1 MFPSNALQEF
11 KDNFFPGESVMV
23 NLDTGDRL
31 NGFIREKTRFPE
43 LYRNDGVLEQ
53 RAFSRYFVELAIRPG
68 EEALIDDEHVS
79 RDRRTFTKQRLRS
92 YIKNTVTREA
102 WAGAPWT
109 VKPKIAAHYQI
120 NTQMPSELTQ
130 EAQLAQKKANLSF
143 KKTDYDGAVLD
154 FFSTMNQL
162 PKLKPKGGKKQ
173 GLQENAHL
181 RNIQFA
187 EYQRALAGNPDF
199 GRVAP
204 QGRPVHVSQ
213 YPNDHPGFPV
223 FNGLPVIAA
232 KGQPQAPKPP
242 PPKYPIEDLEIRPD
256 PNNSHR
262 PAMRYLSGDVPAFC
276 YPKKAGVEGI
286 SMESVGSLLET
297 WNTLNVYC
305 EVFQLDSFT
314 FDDYIEAL
322 QLGMDILQCELLVEI
337 HCALLKK
344 LVNDV
349 NDKNGMVQ
357 VLLPHV
363 PHPDSDEDSSVRED
377 SKIPTPT
384 PEPEKPP
391 ARSTRSSLA
400 KTEAAELKEAD
411 RVSLNSAGE
420 PRLHRAAEIDRSTRG
435 YDWKARCRKRDFSDG
450 KWIVVIVGL
459 INQLSGN
466 SRLKLQCNDVL
477 SKLAPMNL
485 EPTPETAISQYIQSD
500 INTRVKVLQM
510 LCTLCLETKA
520 IRNYMEDCNNT
531 MTDYRKDRI
540 EVQRARKA
548 A

>member
-1 MFPSNALQEF
+1 MKN
-11 KDNFFPGESVMV
+11 
-23 NLDTGDRL
+23 GDRL
-31 NGFIREKTRFPE
+31 NGSIREKTKFPD
-43 LYRNDGVLEQ
+43 LYGNDGTLQ
-53 RAFSRYFVELAIRPG
+53 RKAFTRYFVRLPMRPND
-68 EEALIDDEHVS
+68 EALVDEENLA

-109 VKPKIAAHYQI
+109 VKPKVAEHYQI
-120 NTQMPSELTQ
+120 STQMPPELTQ
-130 EAQLAQKKANLSF
+130 EAQLAQRKANVSF
-143 KKTDYDGAVLD
+143 KKAEYDGPVLD
-154 FFSTMNQL
+154 FFSPFNQL
-162 PKLKPKGGKKQ
+162 PKLKPKGGRKQ
-173 GLQENAHL
+173 TAQETAHL

-204 QGRPVHVSQ
+204 QGRPVQLPQ
-213 YPNDHPGFPV
+213 YPNDHPGFPILHA
-223 FNGLPVIAA
+223 LPIIAA
-232 KGQPQAPKPP
+232 KGQTQTPKPP
-242 PPKYPIEDLEIRPD
+242 PPKYPIEDLEIRPER
-256 PNNSHR
+256 NSSHR

-322 QLGMDILQCELLVEI
+322 QLGTDTLQCELLVEI

-344 LVNDV
+344 LVNDI
-349 NDKNGMVQ
+349 NDQHGQIQ
-357 VLLPHV
+357 VSLPDA
-363 PHPDSDEDSSVRED
+363 PHSDTSENNSVRED
-377 SKIPTPT
+377 SKISTPT

-400 KTEAAELKEAD
+400 KTEAAELKETD
-411 RVSLNSAGE
+411 RVSLNSASE
-420 PRLHRAAEIDRSTRG
+420 PKYHRASEIDRSTRG

-450 KWIVVIVGL
+450 SWIVIIVGL

-466 SRLKLQCNDVL
+466 PRLKLQCDEVL
-477 SKLAPMNL
+477 VKLAPVNL
-485 EPTPETAISQYIQSD
+485 EPTPETAICQYVESD
-500 INTRVKVLQM
+500 INIRVKILQL
-510 LCTLCLETKA
+510 LCMLCLETKA
-520 IRNYMEDCNNT
+520 IRNYMEDCTNT
-531 MTDYRKDRI
+531 MTEYRKDRI
-540 EVQRARKA
+540 DVQRMRKA